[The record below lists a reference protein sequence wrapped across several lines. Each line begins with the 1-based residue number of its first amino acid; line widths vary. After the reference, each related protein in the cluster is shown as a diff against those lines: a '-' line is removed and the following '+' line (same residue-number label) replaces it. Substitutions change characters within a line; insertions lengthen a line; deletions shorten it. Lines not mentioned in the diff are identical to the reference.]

1 MLGWVWGSRGLYL
14 CAFFCSHFIFP
25 CPLCLLGPL
34 TLRVLWGIYQC
45 FSWNPQD
52 QSINQL
58 SKNHSLRSDGS
69 LVHRY
74 ASLVL
79 ILSCSLPMPVLPS
92 FILFPYPSPS
102 PSLPSSLL
110 SCSVILKRELASI
123 EILLCQ
129 LLGNS
134 FHMHRSSHC
143 FFSASSL
150 CKHYYPYF
158 VEEKTEGQS
167 DEGNAS
173 DETAAWLKA
182 AVSDTSLSTPWPCLF

>member
-69 LVHRY
+69 LVYRY

-79 ILSCSLPMPVLPS
+79 ILSCSLPMPVLQ
-92 FILFPYPSPS
+92 LFQIP
-102 PSLPSSLL
+102 PSSLL
-110 SCSVILKRELASI
+110 KAMLPICHGPLHVEIFPDLSDERGQLTRCSFVPHEWPCSPKVWVMFSDLLMPVILMS
-123 EILLCQ
+123 
-129 LLGNS
+129 
-134 FHMHRSSHC
+134 
-143 FFSASSL
+143 
-150 CKHYYPYF
+150 
-158 VEEKTEGQS
+158 
-167 DEGNAS
+167 
-173 DETAAWLKA
+173 
-182 AVSDTSLSTPWPCLF
+182 